1 VAQSGA
7 APEQA
12 AAPEAGGLRT
22 VVARRSLAPDS
33 SARAVTVM
41 HAGGTFL
48 AQEWCGGSHHDHRA
62 LHVRQRC
69 LRGAGLLLLLAE
81 SGLVLAAVT
90 ELADRRTEGR
100 AVCRW
105 CSVLNCAPLAS
116 WWDCSLYE
124 VSLDDLG
131 QPPTAPAPLPEGA
144 RNQTAP
150 EPNATQGA

>member
-1 VAQSGA
+1 M
-7 APEQA
+7 PER
-12 AAPEAGGLRT
+12 G
-22 VVARRSLAPDS
+22 LAPDS
-33 SARAVTVM
+33 AHARAVTVTR
-41 HAGGTFL
+41 AGGTFL
-48 AQEWCGGSHHDHRA
+48 AREWCGGKERDHRA

-69 LRGAGLLLLLAE
+69 LRGAGLLLLLVE
-81 SGLVLAAVT
+81 SGLILAAVT

-131 QPPTAPAPLPEGA
+131 QPPTTPAPLPEGA

-150 EPNATQGA
+150 EPNATQGAYS